1 MSAPQEKND
10 ARIEKKKKKDPL
22 AREGLVPEWKQPE
35 PYFESSEGAAEKMAR
50 YGFNKPWRVMPDDK
64 KEPVHK
70 KASTKGAL
78 VAVHPDAIVIGTE
91 AGAASRKWDVP
102 YLFIIGPLTLMFY
115 FMAYKFEMPRLH
127 YYDKYMNEL
136 LDNPHFGTQA
146 FLFISSILAAALGT
160 FFVIFMWRNIFH
172 TPPDY
177 PILFN
182 RKTRIVTFFKRIQPS
197 FFKFWKPIIVSN
209 PISLSWDDAKIRT
222 YRVFMS
228 RFGKTF
234 YYALWLQ
241 MLWGGKDGNPKRLK
255 DYIAVGFE
263 GYEEDDGLLQLWEHI
278 RRYMEED
285 GPPIQP
291 GERLRKPANKRKPLE
306 FPPEII
312 AAAGGP
318 ALSEAEVLALAEL
331 PTEQAAGA

>member
-1 MSAPQEKND
+1 MSDTES
-10 ARIEKKKKKDPL
+10 KKRDPL
-22 AREGLVPEWKQPE
+22 AREGLVSEWKQSE
-35 PYFESSEGAAEKMAR
+35 PYFEPLEGMTQKMAR
-50 YGFNKPWRVMPDDK
+50 YSFNKPWRVMPDDK

-70 KASTKGAL
+70 KASTKDAQ
-78 VAVHPDAIVIGTE
+78 VAVHPNAIVIGSPGGGDVRKGLSFYVYFT
-91 AGAASRKWDVP
+91 GAIALITYYMVYKSMP
-102 YLFIIGPLTLMFY
+102 H
-115 FMAYKFEMPRLH
+115 AYHYSYYDEYWHKFENK
-127 YYDKYMNEL
+127 YFIYDV
-136 LDNPHFGTQA
+136 FW
-146 FLFISSILAAALGT
+146 FIFIVSFSIFAT
-160 FFVIFMWRNIFH
+160 FSVIYGWLITYRS
-172 TPPDY
+172 PPDY

-182 RKTRIVTFFKRIQPS
+182 RKTRVITFFRQTQSPGLTRL
-197 FFKFWKPIIVSN
+197 WKLPIRTPASY
-209 PISLSWDDAKIRT
+209 SWDDAKIRT

-255 DYIAVGFE
+255 DYVAVGFE

-318 ALSEAEVLALAEL
+318 ALSEAEVLALAGL

>member
-1 MSAPQEKND
+1 
-10 ARIEKKKKKDPL
+10 
-22 AREGLVPEWKQPE
+22 
-35 PYFESSEGAAEKMAR
+35 
-50 YGFNKPWRVMPDDK
+50 
-64 KEPVHK
+64 
-70 KASTKGAL
+70 
-78 VAVHPDAIVIGTE
+78 
-91 AGAASRKWDVP
+91 
-102 YLFIIGPLTLMFY
+102 
-115 FMAYKFEMPRLH
+115 
-127 YYDKYMNEL
+127 
-136 LDNPHFGTQA
+136 
-146 FLFISSILAAALGT
+146 
-160 FFVIFMWRNIFH
+160 
-172 TPPDY
+172 
-177 PILFN
+177 
-182 RKTRIVTFFKRIQPS
+182 
-197 FFKFWKPIIVSN
+197 
-209 PISLSWDDAKIRT
+209 
-222 YRVFMS
+222 MS

-255 DYIAVGFE
+255 DYVAIGFE

-318 ALSEAEVLALAEL
+318 ALSEAEVLALAGL

>member
-1 MSAPQEKND
+1 MNSAQENND
-10 ARIEKKKKKDPL
+10 TQIEKKKKKDPL

-35 PYFESSEGAAEKMAR
+35 PYFEPSEGAAKKMAR
-50 YGFNKPWRVMPDDK
+50 YGFNKPWRVIPDDK
-64 KEPVHK
+64 RELIHELANTQDALIYVHK
-70 KASTKGAL
+70 N
-78 VAVHPDAIVIGTE
+78 AIVIGSPQ
-91 AGAASRKWDVP
+91 GGGGRKGFVF
-102 YLFIIGPLTLMFY
+102 YVYFSGFMTLFFY
-115 FMAYKFEMPRLH
+115 FATFNFGIPNSYRTLFGERI
-127 YYDKYMNEL
+127 YNE
-136 LDNPHFGTQA
+136 N
-146 FLFISSILAAALGT
+146 FISHAFIFSLLMLVSILFT
-160 FFVIFMWRNIFH
+160 FGSIFIFRTVYR
-172 TPPDY
+172 TPPDW
-177 PILFN
+177 PIMFN
-182 RKTRIVTFFKRIQPS
+182 RETRVVTFFKQMPLDL
-197 FFKFWKPIIVSN
+197 FKFWMPIVSP
-209 PISLSWDDAKIRT
+209 PISCSWDDAKVRV

-255 DYIAVGFE
+255 DYVAIGFE

-306 FPPEII
+306 FPPDII

-318 ALSEAEVLALAEL
+318 ALSEAEVLALAGL